1 MGKESFCVVLSEFG
15 DNFGFE
21 GALIHLFLLFFEE
34 ILFYFEH
41 LLLVGCSIED
51 ARFIEF
57 S

>member
-1 MGKESFCVVLSEFG
+1 MSKESFCVVLGEFG
-15 DNFGFE
+15 DNFGFK
-21 GALIHLFLLFFEE
+21 GALIHLFLFFFEE
-34 ILFYFEH
+34 VLFYFEY